1 MRRSAISLIFL
12 AGGLCA
18 SGQATAANV
27 SFNGLILDSCSVT
40 LGVPGALGVDGAG
53 RTLASSESGGVA
65 GAAVV
70 LTTSSAYKLEVD
82 PPSSFAVA
90 PANSTPDSIAAT
102 FTATGVTSILAQAAG
117 TPLNLNLG
125 LTNVAVNTT
134 ATRSSSIFP
143 SGIYRV
149 DVAVRCVPR

>member
-1 MRRSAISLIFL
+1 MRKSAISLIFL
-12 AGGLCA
+12 AGGMLA
-18 SGQATAANV
+18 AGQAAAANV
-27 SFNGLILDSCSVT
+27 SFNGLILDSCAVT
-40 LGVPGALGVDGAG
+40 LGVPGALGVDSTG
-53 RTLASSESGGVA
+53 RTLGSAESGGVS

-70 LTTSSAYKLEVD
+70 LTTSGAYKLEVD

-90 PANSTPDSIAAT
+90 PANSTPDNIAAT
-102 FTATGVTSILAQAAG
+102 FNATGVTSIVAQAAG

-134 ATRSSSIFP
+134 ATRSASIFP

-149 DVAVRCVPR
+149 DVALRCVPR